1 MVAIVVSI
9 GQVTVGGVVYN
20 SLKYKASIDGSGLIT
35 IHSDP
40 VGEDV
45 LLYGA
50 AAGDVSLN
58 GTTYGSVTAFVAAF
72 NTAIQNANL
81 GVNVGRNTSYPDTPF
96 SAHITANTI
105 AWVAN
110 YVKPGWVT
118 IKALSTNGGNVYVGP
133 TGLTAGSGELEPGES
148 VTYEVADLSTV
159 WALNITVGYIIN
171 VFGAYKN

>member
-1 MVAIVVSI
+1 MIAIVVSN

-20 SLKYKASIDGSGLIT
+20 SLKYKAKIDGSGLIV

-45 LLYGA
+45 LLQGA

-72 NTAIQNANL
+72 NAAIINANL
-81 GVNVGRNTSYPDTPF
+81 GVNVGKNTSYPDIPF
-96 SAHITANTI
+96 SANIVANTVSR
-105 AWVAN
+105 VAN
-110 YVKPGWVT
+110 YVKSGWVT
-118 IKALSTNGGNVYVGP
+118 IKALSTNAGNVYVGP
-133 TGLTAGSGELEPGES
+133 TGLAAGSGELAPGES
-148 VTYEVADLSTV
+148 ITYEIADLSTV
-159 WALNITVGYIIN
+159 WALNIAAGYVVN